1 MTELDNINISTH
13 LGKNSAYIKQYTPS
27 LLVREP
33 RQSNR
38 KHLGISDEVP
48 PFVGS
53 DVWNGYEVSC
63 LLNNGTPVNATAR
76 VSYDSNNK
84 FIVESKSMKLYWN
97 SFNMTKLG
105 DSAAYAFHEIED
117 RASRDLSDLLETKVQ
132 VGVLGSMYDHP
143 VQPNYWG
150 IDYLNIDVN
159 CQNGAYCDTYNET
172 PALLVANGYEFAA
185 DANTPQLFW
194 SSALKS
200 NCRVTSQPD
209 FGDVYIH
216 YKGKYK
222 ISQRN
227 LLKYIVSFRDECHF
241 HEEICETI
249 YKRLYDLFEPQELMV
264 ACLYTRRGGW
274 DINPI
279 RSTHLCLIPE
289 LFTDV
294 NKLVV
299 KTQRQ

>member
-1 MTELDNINISTH
+1 MTELDNTNVSIH
-13 LGKNSAYIKQYTPS
+13 LGKTSAYIKQYTPS

-38 KHLGISDEVP
+38 KHLGISDQAP

-76 VSYDSNNK
+76 VSYSADNK

-105 DSAAYAFHEIED
+105 DTTSQVYNEIQH
-117 RASRDLSDLLETKVQ
+117 RASNDLSILLETDVQ
-132 VGVLGSMYDHP
+132 VGIQSTIHTHYKNP
-143 VQPNYWG
+143 
-150 IDYLNIDVN
+150 DYFNNSFVNLDSNVDVIP
-159 CQNGAYCDTYNET
+159 CTIYNET
-172 PALLVANGYEFAA
+172 PDLLVQGGYII
-185 DANTPQLFW
+185 DDNPKVQQFW

-222 ISQRN
+222 ISQEN
-227 LLKYIVSFRDECHF
+227 LLQYIVSFRDECHF